1 MTAKERA
8 EKKDFARLLYLQ
20 GEEQKSISQRIEVS
34 ETTISKWVKE
44 GGWQELRAAQNIT
57 RPELANKILLSIN
70 KLLDRAIASNEVDAG
85 LVKQLKTFSD
95 AISNIDKKANIVD
108 TIDTFI
114 AFGKWLEHR
123 MTIDSS
129 LTPDFVKQVTYYQ
142 DLYIRHRLGGTED

>member
-20 GEEQKSISQRIEVS
+20 GEEQKSISQRIGIS

-70 KLLDRAIASNEVDAG
+70 KLLDRAIASDEVDSG

-129 LTPDFVKQVTYYQ
+129 LTPDFIKQVTYYQ

>member
-1 MTAKERA
+1 MTAKERT

-20 GEEQKSISQRIEVS
+20 GEEQKSISQRIGIS

-70 KLLDRAIASNEVDAG
+70 KLLDRAIASDEVDSG

-129 LTPDFVKQVTYYQ
+129 LTPDFIKQVTYYQ

>member
-1 MTAKERA
+1 MTAKERE

-20 GEEQKSISQRIEVS
+20 GEEQKIISQRIGVS

-57 RPELANKILLSIN
+57 RPELANKMLLSIN
-70 KLLDRAIASNEVDAG
+70 KLLDKAISSDEVDSS

-108 TIDTFI
+108 VIDTFI

-123 MTIDSS
+123 MKIDST

-142 DLYIRHRLGGTED
+142 DLYIRHRLGSAED